1 MLKEN
6 TEKQRK
12 AWVRLIEGQFR
23 DLLREELKEEKI
35 SNWQPKWEAKVGIN
49 GYSQIGVVTKSLA
62 RCESS

>member
-23 DLLREELKEEKI
+23 DLLREELEEGKSAAGSPNGKQRLGSMAI
-35 SNWQPKWEAKVGIN
+35 AK
-49 GYSQIGVVTKSLA
+49 
-62 RCESS
+62 